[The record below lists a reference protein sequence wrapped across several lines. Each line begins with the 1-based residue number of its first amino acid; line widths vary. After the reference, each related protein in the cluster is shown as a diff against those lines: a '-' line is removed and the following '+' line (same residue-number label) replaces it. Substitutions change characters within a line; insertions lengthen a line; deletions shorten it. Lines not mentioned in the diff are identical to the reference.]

1 MLKYAFKRKKV
12 IYYPHVAISL
22 KKKCAFKKN
31 CSKTFYVKRGLS
43 FGKEF
48 LIT

>member
-1 MLKYAFKRKKV
+1 MLQYAFKSKKV

-22 KKKCAFKKN
+22 KKNCAFKKN
-31 CSKTFYVKRGLS
+31 CSKPFYVERGPS